1 MDNLD
6 TSSFYDRF
14 TELTLTYGPKLIGA
28 FIVLIIGLFVIK
40 LLNRGFKRMLD
51 RRKIDSSLK
60 TFLGSLV
67 DILLKTLLAISVL
80 STMGIQMTSF
90 IAVLGAMGLA
100 VGLALQGSLQNFAG
114 GVLILLF
121 KPYKIGDYI
130 EAQGYSGT
138 VKEIQIFKTVLT
150 TVDNKTVIIP
160 NGVLSTESMVNY
172 STEPLRR
179 VDRTYSIGYGDSIK
193 KGKEV
198 LMKIIKEN
206 ELVLNEPAPPFVEVN
221 GLNDSSVDF
230 VVRVWVKAE
239 NYWPVHFY
247 MNEKVYNEFNAAG
260 LNIPYPQMDVHLH
273 SDKQ

>member
-6 TSSFYDRF
+6 ATAFYDKL

-28 FIVLIIGLFVIK
+28 LVVLIIGLFIIK
-40 LLNRGFKRMLD
+40 LLNRGFIRMLS
-51 RRKIDSSLK
+51 RRKIEPSLK

-121 KPYKIGDYI
+121 KPFKVGDYI
-130 EAQGYSGT
+130 EAQDHAGT
-138 VKEIQIFKTVLT
+138 VKEIQIFNTILT
-150 TVDNKTVIIP
+150 TIDNRTVIIP
-160 NGVLSTESMVNY
+160 NGGLSTETMVNF
-172 STEPLRR
+172 STEPIRR
-179 VDRTYSIGYGDSIK
+179 VDRTYGIGYGDSIEQAR
-193 KGKEV
+193 EV
-198 LMKIIKEN
+198 LMKIINEN
-206 ELVLNEPAPPFVEVN
+206 KLILNEPAPPSVKVIEL
-221 GLNDSSVDF
+221 GDSSVDLI
-230 VVRVWVKAE
+230 VRVWVKKE
-239 NYWPVHFY
+239 DYWTVYFD
-247 MNEKVYNEFNAAG
+247 MNEKVYNEFNTAG

-273 SDKQ
+273 SEK

>member
-1 MDNLD
+1 MDTINASTIYEKL
-6 TSSFYDRF
+6 
-14 TELTLTYGPKLIGA
+14 TEITMNYGPKLIGA
-28 FIVLIIGLFVIK
+28 IIVLLVGLFVVRVMK
-40 LLNRGFKRMLD
+40 KGFLKMLHK
-51 RRKIDSSLK
+51 RKIEPSLK
-60 TFLGSLV
+60 SFLGSLV
-67 DILLKTLLAISVL
+67 DILLKTLLVVSVL

-90 IAVLGAMGLA
+90 IAILGAMGLA

-179 VDRTYSIGYGDSIK
+179 VDRTYSIGYGDSIQQ
-193 KGKEV
+193 GKEV

-206 ELVLNEPAPPFVEVN
+206 KFILNEPAPPFVEVN

-239 NYWPVHFY
+239 HYWPVHFY
-247 MNEKVYNEFNAAG
+247 MNEKVYDEFNSAG

-273 SDKQ
+273 KD